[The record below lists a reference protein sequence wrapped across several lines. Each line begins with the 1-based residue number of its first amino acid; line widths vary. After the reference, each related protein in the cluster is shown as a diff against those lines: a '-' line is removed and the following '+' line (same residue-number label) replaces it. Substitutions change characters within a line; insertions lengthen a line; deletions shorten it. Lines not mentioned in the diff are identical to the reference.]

1 MAPLGLGL
9 IRTKVLCGVLDS
21 LLKGL
26 PAISPS
32 ERSEYTAKDT
42 AREDAQ
48 EKKRMLL
55 LCFILFRWLRIP
67 GTGLY

>member
-1 MAPLGLGL
+1 V
-9 IRTKVLCGVLDS
+9 IRTKILCGVLDF

-32 ERSEYTAKDT
+32 KRSEYTAKDT
-42 AREDAQ
+42 AREEMQ